1 MAFDG
6 VAQGLDAFGEV
17 TVDRERMRIG
27 DGILSLMYQVANTG
41 AAPSPVRVVD
51 FRLNV

>member
-17 TVDRERMRIG
+17 TVDRERMRVG
-27 DGILSLMYQVANTG
+27 DGILSMMYQVRSMGET
-41 AAPSPVRVVD
+41 PSSVRVVD
-51 FRLNV
+51 FSLNV